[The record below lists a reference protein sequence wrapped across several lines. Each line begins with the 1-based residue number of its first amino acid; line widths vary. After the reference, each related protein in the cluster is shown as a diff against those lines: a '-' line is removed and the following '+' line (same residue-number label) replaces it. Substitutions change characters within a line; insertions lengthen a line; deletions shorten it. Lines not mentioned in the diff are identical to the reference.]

1 MPALDTLRPHLARAL
16 SLAADLKLNQLRSV
30 IEALELGSVAAAL
43 VDRRGRLLVSS
54 ALFDTTLGEDAWSTS
69 RRLRFKDEHADASFA
84 ATLATAPRIIGASF
98 PARRGPA
105 DRALAVHM
113 LPMARDSPGLSRLDG
128 FLLLAASGAN
138 KAMLNADLLR
148 LMFDLTPAEAKLA
161 RRLVDGD
168 TLNQAAAAQGI
179 SYGTA
184 RVHLRAVFV
193 KTGVTSQAALLALL
207 GRLTA

>member
-1 MPALDTLRPHLARAL
+1 M
-16 SLAADLKLNQLRSV
+16 
-30 IEALELGSVAAAL
+30 
-43 VDRRGRLLVSS
+43 
-54 ALFDTTLGEDAWSTS
+54 LGEDAWGTGH
-69 RRLRFKDEHADASFA
+69 RLRFRDERADASFA

-98 PARRGPA
+98 PAPRGPA
-105 DRALAVHM
+105 DQALAVHM
-113 LPMARDSPGLSRLDG
+113 LPMAQDSPRLSGLDG

-168 TLNQAAAAQGI
+168 TLNQAAVAQGI

-193 KTGVTSQAALLALL
+193 KTGVTSQGALLALL
-207 GRLTA
+207 GRFSA